1 MKNFTKFTNL
11 SKVVQKYQMVKIY
24 DVVRLIL
31 LCPNFLKCR
40 FIILFIPF
48 FKKIFLL
55 HFLDRNLMSLEV
67 CETLPKNLLSSALFR
82 KNHISKF
89 HQFPRIIILH
99 SALKTKEK

>member
-48 FKKIFLL
+48 FKKMFYFI
-55 HFLDRNLMSLEV
+55 SLTAIL
-67 CETLPKNLLSSALFR
+67 CPW
-82 KNHISKF
+82 KF
-89 HQFPRIIILH
+89 VKP
-99 SALKTKEK
+99 SLKTF